1 MTEPRAALDDPA
13 FMDAFLDLIIPPGP
27 SGTPPGA
34 GTLGLSAAVAAGL
47 RADPLLG
54 PLVEP
59 GVEAVREAAVAQQPD
74 GGLAGMTSEAGTRLL
89 EAQISAHPVLM
100 MGILRY
106 LYPVYYQHPQVMAGI
121 GEAAR
126 PPFPEGFEV
135 EATDPGLLDKLRA
148 RRKSPGAG

>member
-1 MTEPRAALDDPA
+1 MTESRAALDDLA
-13 FMDAFLDLIIPPGP
+13 FMDALLDLVIPPGP

-47 RADPLLG
+47 RADPLLC

-59 GVEAVREAAVAQQPD
+59 GIEAVRETALEQHEE
-74 GGLAGMTSEAGTRLL
+74 GLAGMTPEAGTKLL
-89 EAQISAHPVLM
+89 DAQLSAHPVLI

-106 LYPVYYQHPQVMAGI
+106 LYPVYYQNPRVITAI

-126 PPFPEGFEV
+126 PPFPEGFQV
-135 EATDPGLLDKLRA
+135 EATDPDLLQGLQA
-148 RRKSPGAG
+148 R